1 MLAFTVDVEKVRL
14 FISSSSFIP
23 KLSNPSIPL
32 SFNSITSSGL
42 IAGAKCFSTLSN
54 DVSVEFSV
62 ALDGDVGCGLGLSF
76 SIGIFSFSLRGVIVD
91 LFLWI
96 TFGKLDSYLKI
107 GKIVVL
113 IKL

>member
-14 FISSSSFIP
+14 FISSSSFVP

-42 IAGAKCFSTLSN
+42 IAGTKDFSMLSN

-62 ALDGDVGCGLGLSF
+62 ALDVGCVLGLTF
-76 SIGIFSFSLRGVIVD
+76 SIEIFSFSLRGVIV
-91 LFLWI
+91 
-96 TFGKLDSYLKI
+96 
-107 GKIVVL
+107 
-113 IKL
+113 